1 MTKWGHVPWAYR
13 QPSPQGPSDG
23 RMKLRAWHQ
32 AAKPKM
38 PPVVRKV
45 LGKHGFSL

>member
-13 QPSPQGPSDG
+13 QSSPQGPSDG
-23 RMKLRAWHQ
+23 RMKLRTWHQ

-38 PPVVRKV
+38 PPVVGKV